1 MCLLINKHIHKPK
14 TVYHTDYD
22 GRVFCTEE
30 RKPLYSDKDIIVYKV
45 LKGRQLAI
53 DTICYPYD
61 TPIRMELI
69 YVTPFMGCTVFF
81 DDGKADIISKI
92 QFSDDCYADHDKI
105 NKGLH
110 SYISRNKALE
120 HLNPFLFSDLN
131 LKIFTAIIPAYTDFY
146 IGEDG
151 DVVSSRLIIYED
163 DTKINREN
171 SIEIEEFIK
180 NLI

>member
-45 LKGRQLAI
+45 LKGKQLAI

-81 DDGKADIISKI
+81 DDGKADIISEI
-92 QFSDDCYADHDKI
+92 RFSDDCYADHDKI

-110 SYISRNKALE
+110 SYISYDKAIEL
-120 HLNPFLFSDLN
+120 LNDPFIPYS
-131 LKIFTAIIPAYTDFY
+131 KIFMAIIPAHTDFY

-151 DVVSSRLIIYED
+151 DVVSSHLIIYED
-163 DTKINREN
+163 NTKINREN

>member
-14 TVYHTDYD
+14 TVYHTDYN

-45 LKGRQLAI
+45 LKDRLYYS
-53 DTICYPYD
+53 ICYSPD
-61 TPIRMELI
+61 TDFMRALR
-69 YVTPFMGCTVFF
+69 YVTPFMGCTVDF
-81 DDGKADIISKI
+81 DNDGKADIISEI
-92 QFSDDCYADHDKI
+92 RFSDDCYADHDKI

-110 SYISRNKALE
+110 SYISYDKAIEL
-120 HLNPFLFSDLN
+120 LNVSINSD

-163 DTKINREN
+163 NTKINREN
-171 SIEIEEFIK
+171 SVEIEEFIK